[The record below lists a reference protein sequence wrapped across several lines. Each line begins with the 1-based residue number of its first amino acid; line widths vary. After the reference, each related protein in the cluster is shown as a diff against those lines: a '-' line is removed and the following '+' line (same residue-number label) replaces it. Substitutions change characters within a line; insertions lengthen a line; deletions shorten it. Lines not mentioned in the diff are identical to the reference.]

1 MKTKSILIIVFILLI
16 SKSVFAQTAFKVEVI
31 GKGTPILLFP
41 GFGCTGEVWNE
52 TVAELSKNHECHIF
66 TFAGFGNVPPIE
78 TPWLATIKDQI
89 ITYVK
94 TKKIKNV
101 TLIGHSLGG
110 TLSLWL
116 ASQETNL
123 FKKLIIVDAL
133 PATAA
138 LMIPKYK
145 GEIIPYDNPQS
156 KMMLNMDQKAFDGMN
171 SQSTSFMCMNK
182 EKQKTINEWMR
193 LVDRKTYVH
202 GYIDMLNLDLRK
214 EISKIKIPV
223 VILAASNPDLTTVQN
238 TYKAQYENL
247 PSVKIQYAANS
258 AHFVMYDQPEW
269 FMDKVKLE
277 LK

>member
-1 MKTKSILIIVFILLI
+1 MKTKSILIIAFIFLI
-16 SKSVFAQTAFKVEVI
+16 SKSVFSQTAFKVEVK
-31 GKGTPILLFP
+31 GKGAPVLLFP

-52 TVAELSKNHECHIF
+52 TVAELSKNYECHIF

-78 TPWLATIKDQI
+78 KPWLSTIKDQI
-89 ITYVK
+89 ISYVK
-94 TKKIKNV
+94 TKKIKNA

-116 ASQETNL
+116 ASEETNL

-133 PATAA
+133 PASAA
-138 LMIPKYK
+138 LMIPNYK

-156 KMMLNMDQKAFDGMN
+156 KMMLAMDQKAFNAMN
-171 SQSTSFMCMNK
+171 SQSTSYMCMNK
-182 EKQKTINEWMR
+182 EKQKTINEWMNI
-193 LVDRKTYVH
+193 VDRKTYVY

-223 VILAASNPDLTTVQN
+223 VILAATNPDLTTVQN

-247 PSVKIQYAANS
+247 PSVTIYYAANS